1 MDRAADHA
9 RRAAA
14 ALLRPGVLEGTSIL
28 VGWLAAEGTGE
39 PGAPAARNVLEDCA
53 ALGAR
58 VHDCG
63 LHALPD
69 SAEELAS
76 HPALTEACEQLSAPA
91 SLVLDGATFF
101 AGAGAGRAGLGACL
115 ELAWAYTRIVVAG
128 ALLPRGL
135 GGRVIYLAPAPH
147 AGPSADAARAGL
159 ENLARTLSIEW
170 ARHAVTTVAVAP
182 GESTSA
188 GELAALAAYL
198 ASPAG
203 AYFSGCLLDLRG

>member
-28 VGWLAAEGTGE
+28 VGWLASQRAGE
-39 PGAPAARNVLEDCA
+39 SGAPAARNVLDDCA

-63 LHALPD
+63 LGGLPD
-69 SAEELAS
+69 GAEA
-76 HPALTEACEQLSAPA
+76 ACEQLSSPA